1 MTPVRLALTLASAV
15 ISASRNPAVRAGV
28 KAVVSNPRTRE
39 KAATTTRNVAYN
51 AGVLAR
57 HLLGRNKS

>member
-1 MTPVRLALTLASAV
+1 MTPVRLALTVASAV
-15 ISASRNPAVRAGV
+15 ISVSRNPAVRAGV
-28 KAVVSNPRTRE
+28 RAVVNNPQARE
-39 KAATTTRNVAYN
+39 KAANTTRNVAYN

>member
-1 MTPVRLALTLASAV
+1 MSAVRLALTVASAV
-15 ISASRNPAVRAGV
+15 ISLSRNPAVRAGV
-28 KAVVSNPRTRE
+28 QAVVRNPNTKE
-39 KAATTTRNVAYN
+39 AAVTTTRDAAYK